1 MPSGS
6 RRGSHMMD
14 QQGATLLLLNLAA
27 SVALLLWG
35 VRMVRTGVTRA
46 FGAGLRRH
54 LSRALRQ
61 RVSGFFAGMGVTAI
75 LQSSTATALI
85 VASFA
90 GRGLIAGTVAL
101 GVMLGADVGTTLAA
115 QILSLDLG
123 WLSPLALVAGVA
135 LFTATE
141 NNTRRHIG
149 RMLIGFGLMLLA
161 LKLIVAASAPLR
173 DSPVLGLVLR
183 PLEHEPLIGVLLA
196 ALLTWAAHSSLAM
209 ILLFASLAAAGTIDT
224 PLVIA
229 LVLGANLGGAVAPFM
244 ATAGQ
249 PAAARRAPLG
259 NLLMRATGVAL
270 ALPLLPWLPE
280 WLALLGTPAS
290 RHAIDLHTAFNVALA
305 LLFLPW
311 LTPVD
316 RLTRRLMPDIAAEAD
331 FAPRY
336 LDKSA
341 LETPSV
347 ALAAAAR
354 ETLRMS
360 DIVSRMLDETMTVF
374 TRDDSK
380 LAKAIEHS
388 DDAVD
393 RLHEAIKLYLT
404 ALSKT
409 GLDEAESRRYVD
421 VLTFTT
427 NLEHIGDIIDKNLM
441 ELAQKKIKKR
451 LTFSKEGLAELT
463 AFHQRV
469 AANLQTACN
478 LFMAGDVKLARQLL
492 QDKAA
497 LREAEQEAAENHY
510 QRIREGRT
518 ESIET
523 SAIHLDVIRDLKR
536 INSHLTAVAYPILEQ
551 TGELTATRLRADN
564 RPDKSSEQLLPQNGK
579 SGSIRPA

>member
-1 MPSGS
+1 
-6 RRGSHMMD
+6 MD

-27 SVALLLWG
+27 GVALLLWG

-123 WLSPLALVAGVA
+123 WLSPLALIVGVA

-141 NNTRRHIG
+141 NSTRRHVG

-173 DSPVLGLVLR
+173 DSPALALVLR
-183 PLEHEPLIGVLLA
+183 PLDHEPLIAVALA
-196 ALLTWAAHSSLAM
+196 ALMTWAAHSSLAM

-224 PLVIA
+224 ALVIA
-229 LVLGANLGGAVAPFM
+229 LVLGANLGGAMAPFM

-259 NLLMRATGVAL
+259 NLLMRAAGVLL
-270 ALPLLPWLPE
+270 ALPLLPWLPD
-280 WLALLGTPAS
+280 WLALLGTVPA
-290 RHAIDLHTAFNVALA
+290 RYAIDLHTAFNLALA
-305 LLFLPW
+305 LLFLPL

-316 RLTRRLMPDIAAEAD
+316 RLTRRILPDVAAETE

-336 LDKSA
+336 LDRSA

-360 DIVSRMLDETMTVF
+360 DIVSRMLDEAMTVF
-374 TRDDSK
+374 TRDDAK
-380 LAKAIEHS
+380 LAKAVEHS

-463 AFHQRV
+463 QFHQRV

-492 QDKAA
+492 QDKAS
-497 LREAEQEAAENHY
+497 LREAEQQAAENHY

-564 RPDKSSEQLLPQNGK
+564 RPDKSSEQLLPSNGK
-579 SGSIRPA
+579 GGSIRPA

>member
-1 MPSGS
+1 ME
-6 RRGSHMMD
+6 

-27 SVALLLWG
+27 GVALLLWG

-61 RVSGFFAGMGVTAI
+61 RFSGFIAGMGITAF

-101 GVMLGADVGTTLAA
+101 GVMLGADVGTTIAA
-115 QILSLDLG
+115 QVLSLDLG
-123 WLSPLALVAGVA
+123 WLSPLALIIGVA
-135 LFTATE
+135 LFTASE
-141 NNTRRHIG
+141 NNLRRHIG
-149 RMLIGFGLMLLA
+149 RMLIGFGLLLLA
-161 LKLIVAASAPLR
+161 LKLIVAASSPLR
-173 DSPVLGLVLR
+173 ESPALALVLR
-183 PLEHEPLIGVLLA
+183 PLDHEPLIGVLLA

-209 ILLFASLAAAGTIDT
+209 ILLFASLAAAGTIDA

-229 LVLGANLGGAVAPFM
+229 LVLGANLGGAIAPFM
-244 ATAGQ
+244 ATTGQ

-259 NLLMRATGVAL
+259 NLLMRGIGVL
-270 ALPLLPWLPE
+270 LVLPLLPWLPGWVE
-280 WLALLGTPAS
+280 QFSALSGYGGGRL
-290 RHAIDLHTAFNVALA
+290 AIDLHTAFNIALA

-316 RLTRRLMPDIAAEAD
+316 RLTRRILPDAAAEEA

-341 LETPSV
+341 LDTPSV

-354 ETLRMS
+354 EALRMS
-360 DIVSRMLDETMTVF
+360 DIVAKMLDEAMTVF
-374 TRDDSK
+374 IRDDAK
-380 LAKAIEHS
+380 LAKAVEHS

-409 GLDEAESRRYVD
+409 GLDEAESRRYVE

-451 LTFSKEGLAELT
+451 LTFSKEGLTELT

-497 LREAEQEAAENHY
+497 LREAEQQAAENHY

-551 TGELTATRLRADN
+551 TGELTATRLRADD
-564 RPDKSSEQLLPQNGK
+564 RPDRTSERLAALAQPKGERARLV
-579 SGSIRPA
+579 

>member
-1 MPSGS
+1 MES
-6 RRGSHMMD
+6 
-14 QQGATLLLLNLAA
+14 QGATLLLLNLAA

-196 ALLTWAAHSSLAM
+196 ALMTWAAHSSLAM

-229 LVLGANLGGAVAPFM
+229 LVLGANLGGAVAPLM
-244 ATAGQ
+244 ATTGQ

-259 NLLMRATGVAL
+259 NLLMRAIGVAL

-280 WLALLGTPAS
+280 WLAMLDTPAS

-305 LLFLPW
+305 LLFLPL
-311 LTPVD
+311 LTLID
-316 RLTRRLMPDIAAEAD
+316 RLTRRIMPDIAAAEA

-336 LDKSA
+336 LDRSA

-374 TRDDSK
+374 TRDDAK

-409 GLDEAESRRYVD
+409 GLDEVESRRYVD

-451 LTFSKEGLAELT
+451 LTFSNEGLAELT

-492 QDKAA
+492 QDKAN
-497 LREAEQEAAENHY
+497 LREAEQLAAENHY

-551 TGELTATRLRADN
+551 TGELTATRLRADT

-579 SGSIRPA
+579 GGSIRPA